1 MNILNSMMRS
11 VFGGSGATT
20 DLPTAQNEQ
29 AKETES
35 NQVEQIEA
43 QIQSDRVK
51 SQAQIHQINMETT
64 TKVAEMFRDSILN
77 RVKSNDK
84 LHQKW
89 VQQMMA

>member
-51 SQAQIHQINMETT
+51 SQAQIH
-64 TKVAEMFRDSILN
+64 
-77 RVKSNDK
+77 
-84 LHQKW
+84 
-89 VQQMMA
+89 